1 MTKGRQK
8 RTISF
13 GSIAITILVMVVL
26 YFQSQ
31 SEYKRCYVV
40 DVVDGDT
47 IKVNLAGEE
56 YKVRLI
62 GVNTPETN
70 HPVKHVEPYGPE
82 AKAFTKKMLTGRTV
96 YLEFDVQ
103 EKDRYGRLLAY
114 VWLEKPTQITDEEI
128 RTKMFNAIL
137 LLEGYA
143 QVMTVQPNVKYV
155 DYFLQ
160 CQRKAMESG
169 KGLWGSQFIKKAR
182 RKSNSWALVNYN
194 VF

>member
-1 MTKGRQK
+1 MARKRQK
-8 RTISF
+8 QTASV
-13 GSIAITILVMVVL
+13 GSILIAIVVALVL
-26 YFQSQ
+26 FFQSQ
-31 SEYKRCYVV
+31 GEYKKCYVV
-40 DVVDGDT
+40 EVVDGDT
-47 IKVNLAGEE
+47 LKVNLAGEE

-70 HPVKHVEPYGPE
+70 HPVKRVEPYGPE

-160 CQRKAMESG
+160 YQREAMESG
-169 KGLWGSQFIKKAR
+169 KGLWGLAIYQKSKK
-182 RKSNSWALVNYN
+182 KK
-194 VF
+194 

>member
-13 GSIAITILVMVVL
+13 GSIAITILVMIVL

-31 SEYKRCYVV
+31 GEYKRCYVV

-47 IKVNLAGEE
+47 IKVNLSGEE

-70 HPVKHVEPYGPE
+70 HPTKHLEPYGPE
-82 AKAFTKKMLTGRTV
+82 AKAFTKRMLTGRTV

-114 VWLEKPTQITDEEI
+114 VWLKKPSKITEEEI

-143 QVMTVQPNVKYV
+143 QVMTIQPNVKYA

-160 CQRKAMESG
+160 YQREAIEEER
-169 KGLWGSQFIKKAR
+169 GLWGLEVYKKKA
-182 RKSNSWALVNYN
+182 KTK
-194 VF
+194 

>member
-1 MTKGRQK
+1 MAKKKQK
-8 RTISF
+8 QTISI
-13 GSIAITILVMVVL
+13 GSVIITLLVMLVL

-31 SEYKRCYVV
+31 GEYKKCYVV
-40 DVVDGDT
+40 DIIDGDT

-62 GVNTPETN
+62 GVNTPETK
-70 HPVKHVEPYGPE
+70 HPTKRVEPYGPE
-82 AKAFTKKMLTGRTV
+82 AKAYTKKILTGRTV

-114 VWLEKPTQITDEEI
+114 VWLEKPEQITDEEI

-155 DYFLQ
+155 DRFLQ
-160 CQRKAMESG
+160 YQREAMENQRE
-169 KGLWGSQFIKKAR
+169 LWGLSIYQKNKSAK
-182 RKSNSWALVNYN
+182 RK
-194 VF
+194 